1 MEYTIVGKIINTHG
15 IKGEVKVYPLT
26 DEIER
31 FSYLGKAYIGDLKE
45 KTKIKT
51 VRYHKGF
58 PIIAFEGFDDINE
71 ILRFKDEYIYIDD
84 RDRIILSENQYF
96 IYDLIDCEVFDMEK
110 KKIGYIYDVL
120 QNISNDVYVVKDD
133 LNNKEYL
140 IPAIKE
146 FIRHVDI
153 DNKVIMIDPIEGM
166 IEWKLMY

>member
-71 ILRFKDEYIYIDD
+71 ILRF
-84 RDRIILSENQYF
+84 ENQYF

-166 IEWKLMY
+166 IE